1 MQFADDA
8 DCILTITW
16 EGKQMADKKNEKST
30 AVIPDQTSISRI
42 SDFLDTCL
50 EEYEIPL
57 RIGYSL
63 KVVADEIYSN
73 IVYYSEAKTAEI
85 LFRNDDE
92 TITLVFTDDGKPY
105 NPLEAEEPDIT
116 AGIEER
122 KIGGLGLFMVK
133 KMAESVAYEY
143 AAGRNQMT
151 VIHSKAAKKKKMT
164 PEDFDL

>member
-1 MQFADDA
+1 M
-8 DCILTITW
+8 
-16 EGKQMADKKNEKST
+16 
-30 AVIPDQTSISRI
+30 
-42 SDFLDTCL
+42 
-50 EEYEIPL
+50 

-73 IVYYSEAKTAEI
+73 IVHYSGAKTAEV
-85 LFRNDDE
+85 LFRDE
-92 TITLVFTDDGKPY
+92 ADRITLVFEDDGDAY

-116 AGIEER
+116 AGIEDR

-151 VIHSKAAKKKKMT
+151 VILSKAAKKKKMT
-164 PEDFDL
+164 LEDFDL